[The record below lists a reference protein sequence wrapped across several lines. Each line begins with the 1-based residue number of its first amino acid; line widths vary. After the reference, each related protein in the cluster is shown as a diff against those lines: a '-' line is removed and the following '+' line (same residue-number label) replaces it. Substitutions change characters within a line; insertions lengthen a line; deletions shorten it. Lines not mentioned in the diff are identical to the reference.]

1 MHEGGH
7 YNNKTSEPEN
17 AQIEIVERLRSTDL
31 QESDTNNDSGNCI
44 QEGQVIELSDLNLN
58 LNLNLSTDEWNKKN
72 PETVKMHKK
81 GQNIKSSNG
90 GKKRWILNWW
100 QG

>member
-7 YNNKTSEPEN
+7 NNKTSEPEN
-17 AQIEIVERLRSTDL
+17 AQIDIVERLRSTDL

-58 LNLNLSTDEWNKKN
+58 LNLNLSNDE
-72 PETVKMHKK
+72 E
-81 GQNIKSSNG
+81 
-90 GKKRWILNWW
+90 
-100 QG
+100 